1 MNIVTD
7 FMYEK
12 LVNRHLIELFLNDH
26 QIEEFEF
33 YMRGLDQASRKIVYD
48 IIEVY
53 KRGLEPQTYEEIYA
67 SCQIADDKKKEY
79 KIFWFHNVML
89 KADVDHWSKMSRWS
103 LEEAIALAFTKNP
116 EIVNWEKIEEHP
128 ESYFVKE
135 YAKIAELVR
144 RAKESNELYDPIKPE
159 DFIAWTESYNIP
171 FSNELKN
178 MVMRRSEEDIDWKT
192 KYEELEK
199 QLLENNKLR
208 GMNLD
213 TANKST
219 SQIRRKLN
227 NVLKTLYYLAENKL
241 SHKPG
246 NESLTANK
254 ILTIIESKISKD
266 SVENYLKDGYQA
278 YLQETYDIKQYL
290 EEAFELTRDDK

>member
-1 MNIVTD
+1 
-7 FMYEK
+7 
-12 LVNRHLIELFLNDH
+12 
-26 QIEEFEF
+26 
-33 YMRGLDQASRKIVYD
+33 
-48 IIEVY
+48 
-53 KRGLEPQTYEEIYA
+53 
-67 SCQIADDKKKEY
+67 
-79 KIFWFHNVML
+79 
-89 KADVDHWSKMSRWS
+89 
-103 LEEAIALAFTKNP
+103 
-116 EIVNWEKIEEHP
+116 
-128 ESYFVKE
+128 
-135 YAKIAELVR
+135 
-144 RAKESNELYDPIKPE
+144 
-159 DFIAWTESYNIP
+159 
-171 FSNELKN
+171 
-178 MVMRRSEEDIDWKT
+178 
-192 KYEELEK
+192 
-199 QLLENNKLR
+199 LLENNKLR

>member
-178 MVMRRSEEDIDWKT
+178 MVMRRSIMAPKNW
-192 KYEELEK
+192 
-199 QLLENNKLR
+199 
-208 GMNLD
+208 
-213 TANKST
+213 TA
-219 SQIRRKLN
+219 
-227 NVLKTLYYLAENKL
+227 
-241 SHKPG
+241 
-246 NESLTANK
+246 K
-254 ILTIIESKISKD
+254 IVK
-266 SVENYLKDGYQA
+266 
-278 YLQETYDIKQYL
+278 
-290 EEAFELTRDDK
+290 

>member
-1 MNIVTD
+1 MT
-7 FMYEK
+7 K
-12 LVNRHLIELFLNDH
+12 
-26 QIEEFEF
+26 
-33 YMRGLDQASRKIVYD
+33 G
-48 IIEVY
+48 
-53 KRGLEPQTYEEIYA
+53 TT
-67 SCQIADDKKKEY
+67 
-79 KIFWFHNVML
+79 
-89 KADVDHWSKMSRWS
+89 
-103 LEEAIALAFTKNP
+103 IALAFTKNP

-135 YAKIAELVR
+135 YAKISELVR

-178 MVMRRSEEDIDWKT
+178 MVMRRSEEYIDWKT